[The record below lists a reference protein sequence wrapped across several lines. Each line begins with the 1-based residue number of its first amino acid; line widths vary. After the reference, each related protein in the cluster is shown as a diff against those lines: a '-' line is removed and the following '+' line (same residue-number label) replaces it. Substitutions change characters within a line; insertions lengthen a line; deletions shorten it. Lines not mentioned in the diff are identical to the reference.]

1 MRLTELG
8 WLGDILVCLLG
19 MKEKIVVE
27 IMYSDA
33 GIPAI
38 WAEIFPCSH
47 VHQASPA
54 NWVSAGKSQL
64 VLIFFVKC

>member
-1 MRLTELG
+1 MRELDQSG
-8 WLGDILVCLLG
+8 LSGSW
-19 MKEKIVVE
+19 
-27 IMYSDA
+27 YSNA

-38 WAEIFPCSH
+38 WAGIFPCSH

-64 VLIFFVKC
+64 VFIFFLECQPITDYSNAKSP